1 MRWLV
6 LVVGLVLG
14 LALAESGGGLGGL
27 GNTIG
32 DAIDAVSSDIVPK
45 MLTFLGLLVSV
56 SLGWAIVKVIRG

>member
-14 LALAESGGGLGGL
+14 LALAQSGGGLGGL
-27 GNTIG
+27 GSTIG

-56 SLGWAIVKVIRG
+56 ALGWAIVKVIRG

>member
-14 LALAESGGGLGGL
+14 LALAQSGGGLGGL

-56 SLGWAIVKVIRG
+56 ALGWAIVKVIRG

>member
-14 LALAESGGGLGGL
+14 LALAQSGGGLGNL

-56 SLGWAIVKVIRG
+56 ALGWAIVKVIRG